1 MVSAEQFKKAIGLI
15 DNSKNVLLTSHTRPD
30 GDACGSMAAMCDI
43 LTSLGKK
50 ANPIFLSPL
59 AGWYEF
65 LFHGQ
70 DADETRINPQ
80 DKLGGLRADLK
91 PASTNHGQDAHATE
105 ESQPRAAVPHN
116 PPPLVAATQA
126 VPHNHPPL
134 VAATQA
140 VPHVPILGND
150 VTVEQLN
157 AGYYDHCDLIIII
170 DTNSY
175 IQLPQFDSWLKKTHR
190 PVLVIDHHVT
200 SDGIGTVE
208 LIDTTAAAAGQIV
221 LDLFRYAKWA
231 ISPKIAEAFY
241 VSLST
246 DTGWFRFSN
255 TDSRVYR
262 DAADL
267 IDAGAKPAKIYRQM
281 YQNYSL
287 PRMKLLVTMLNSL
300 ELHFDGRFAMQQL
313 MWADF
318 ERTGSSG
325 RETENLID
333 ECQRIS
339 SVEVAALFVELKDGK
354 FRCSLRSKGT
364 VDVAKIASLYGGGGH
379 TSAAGVTLSGT
390 LEQAKKLIFDA
401 VSQQF

>member
-1 MVSAEQFKKAIGLI
+1 MVSAEQFKKAVGLI
-15 DNSKNVLLTSHTRPD
+15 NNAKNILLTSHTRPD
-30 GDACGSMAAMCDI
+30 GDACGSIAAMCEM
-43 LTSLGKK
+43 LTTLGKK
-50 ANPIFLSPL
+50 SNPIFLSPL

-65 LFHGQ
+65 LFEQ
-70 DADETRINPQ
+70 
-80 DKLGGLRADLK
+80 K
-91 PASTNHGQDAHATE
+91 P
-105 ESQPRAAVPHN
+105 
-116 PPPLVAATQA
+116 
-126 VPHNHPPL
+126 
-134 VAATQA
+134 
-140 VPHVPILGND
+140 PILGND
-150 VTVEQLN
+150 ITVEQLN
-157 AGYYDHCDLIIII
+157 AGYYDHCDLIIVI

-175 IQLPQFDSWLKKTHR
+175 IQLPQFDEWLKKTHK

-221 LDLFRYAKWA
+221 LDLFRYAKWT
-231 ISPKIAEAFY
+231 ISLKMAEAFF

-267 IDAGAKPAKIYRQM
+267 IEAGAEPAKIYQRM

-300 ELHFDGRFAMQQL
+300 ELHFEGRFAMQRL

-318 ERTGSSG
+318 ERTGSTG
-325 RETENLID
+325 RDTENLID

-354 FRCSLRSKGT
+354 FRCSLRSKGK
-364 VDVAKIASLYGGGGH
+364 VDVAKIASAFGGGGH
-379 TSAAGVTLSGT
+379 KNAAGVTLPGT

-401 VSQQF
+401 VAGQFEQ

>member
-1 MVSAEQFKKAIGLI
+1 MKIGVLMVSTEQFKKAVGLI
-15 DNSKNVLLTSHTRPD
+15 NNAKNVLLTSHTRPD
-30 GDACGSMAAMCDI
+30 GDACGSIAAMCEI
-43 LTSLGKK
+43 LTTLGKK

-65 LFHGQ
+65 LFEQ
-70 DADETRINPQ
+70 
-80 DKLGGLRADLK
+80 K
-91 PASTNHGQDAHATE
+91 P
-105 ESQPRAAVPHN
+105 
-116 PPPLVAATQA
+116 
-126 VPHNHPPL
+126 
-134 VAATQA
+134 
-140 VPHVPILGND
+140 PILGND
-150 VTVEQLN
+150 ITVEQLN

-175 IQLPQFDSWLKKTHR
+175 IQLPQFDEWLKKTHK

-221 LDLFRYAKWA
+221 LDLFRYAKWP
-231 ISPKIAEAFY
+231 ISPKIAEAFF

-267 IDAGAKPAKIYRQM
+267 IEAGAEPSEIYRRM
-281 YQNYSL
+281 YQNFSL

-318 ERTGSSG
+318 ERTGSTG
-325 RETENLID
+325 RDTENLID

-339 SVEVAALFVELKDGK
+339 SVEVAALFVEQKDGK
-354 FRCSLRSKGT
+354 FRCSLRSKGK
-364 VDVAKIASLYGGGGH
+364 VDVAKIASLL
-379 TSAAGVTLSGT
+379 AAAATKMP
-390 LEQAKKLIFDA
+390 QALPCPVRWNRRKNLFLMR
-401 VSQQF
+401 

>member
-1 MVSAEQFKKAIGLI
+1 MVSNEQFEKAVGLI
-15 DNSKNVLLTSHTRPD
+15 NNAKNVLLTTHVRPD
-30 GDACGSMAAMCDI
+30 GDACGSIAAMCDI

-65 LFHGQ
+65 LFEQ
-70 DADETRINPQ
+70 
-80 DKLGGLRADLK
+80 K
-91 PASTNHGQDAHATE
+91 P
-105 ESQPRAAVPHN
+105 
-116 PPPLVAATQA
+116 
-126 VPHNHPPL
+126 
-134 VAATQA
+134 
-140 VPHVPILGND
+140 PILGND
-150 VTVEQLN
+150 ITVEQLN
-157 AGYYDHCDLIIII
+157 AGYYDHCDLIIIV

-175 IQLPQFDSWLKKTHR
+175 IQLPQFDTWLKKTHT

-221 LDLFRYAKWA
+221 LDLFRHAKWP
-231 ISPKIAEAFY
+231 ISSKIAEAFF

-255 TDSRVYR
+255 TGSRGYR

-267 IDAGAKPAKIYRQM
+267 IEAGAEPAKIYRRM
-281 YQNYSL
+281 YQNFSL

-300 ELHFDGRFAMQQL
+300 DLHFDGRFAMQQL

-318 ERTGSSG
+318 ERTGSTG
-325 RETENLID
+325 RDTENLID

-339 SVEVAALFVELKDGK
+339 SVEVAALFVEQKDSK

-364 VDVAKIASLYGGGGH
+364 VDVAKIASSFGGGGH
-379 TSAAGVTLSGT
+379 KNAAGVTLPGT
-390 LEQAKKLIFDA
+390 LKEAKKLIFDA
-401 VSQQF
+401 VVKHFEQQGMTDSIQ

>member
-1 MVSAEQFKKAIGLI
+1 
-15 DNSKNVLLTSHTRPD
+15 
-30 GDACGSMAAMCDI
+30 
-43 LTSLGKK
+43 
-50 ANPIFLSPL
+50 
-59 AGWYEF
+59 
-65 LFHGQ
+65 
-70 DADETRINPQ
+70 
-80 DKLGGLRADLK
+80 
-91 PASTNHGQDAHATE
+91 
-105 ESQPRAAVPHN
+105 
-116 PPPLVAATQA
+116 
-126 VPHNHPPL
+126 
-134 VAATQA
+134 
-140 VPHVPILGND
+140 
-150 VTVEQLN
+150 LN

-175 IQLPQFDSWLKKTHR
+175 IQLPQFDEWLKKTHT
-190 PVLVIDHHVT
+190 PVLVMDHHVT

-221 LDLFRYAKWA
+221 LDLFRYAKWP
-231 ISPKIAEAFY
+231 ITPKIAEALY

-267 IDAGAKPAKIYRQM
+267 IKAGAEPAKIYRRM

-318 ERTGSSG
+318 ERTGSTG
-325 RETENLID
+325 RDTENLID

-339 SVEVAALFVELKDGK
+339 SVEVAALFVEQKDNK
-354 FRCSLRSKGT
+354 FRCSLRSKDE
-364 VDVAKIASLYGGGGH
+364 VDVAKIASTFGGGGH
-379 TSAAGVTLSGT
+379 KNAAGVTLPGT
-390 LEQAKKLIFDA
+390 LDQAKKLISDA
-401 VSQQF
+401 VARQFEQQSAVGSTE